1 MSNSIRPASIE
12 DTKVRFS
19 CSGKT
24 EERDLDDA
32 KEVDVT
38 TVPRDTVI
46 TKEPEAVSSPV
57 TQHPLFAPEEPRMAF
72 SATKAVDSQTRDA
85 AEPVA
90 QPIAEAKMEES
101 KKAEE
106 KPQTPVK
113 AVESQGADEAASSDP
128 LNAAAVLTKPKEEP
142 LVRPVGPVIVPG
154 TTLRRL
160 EDPTPV
166 LFSRPGTLGS
176 LTGQPFAAIPAPV
189 APKGPRYRVLEA
201 PGLVNEPV
209 HPVHQHVEPS
219 HSMLP
224 TSSPY
229 KVLEAPAS
237 PPKAVPALAGSPSS
251 SPLSSSRSLASD
263 VLEKAR
269 TRFDRFWTKK
279 DSDK

>member
-1 MSNSIRPASIE
+1 MDLEKDKGEEREAALE
-12 DTKVRFS
+12 
-19 CSGKT
+19 T
-24 EERDLDDA
+24 EEDDRTIGHD
-32 KEVDVT
+32 E
-38 TVPRDTVI
+38 PVI
-46 TKEPEAVSSPV
+46 TKQPEAVESSPPV
-57 TQHPLFAPEEPRMAF
+57 AHHPLCAPEEPRAD
-72 SATKAVDSQTRDA
+72 ATDA
-85 AEPVA
+85 AANQIDSREPSDPTPPVT
-90 QPIAEAKMEES
+90 QPIAEAKVE
-101 KKAEE
+101 KAKAPEE

-113 AVESQGADEAASSDP
+113 PDEAPQAADAVVPSDP
-128 LNAAAVLTKPKEEP
+128 LNVTAVLSKPKDEPLAAA
-142 LVRPVGPVIVPG
+142 VRPVGPVIVPG

-176 LTGQPFAAIPAPV
+176 LTGAPFASVAAPAPV

-201 PGLVNEPV
+201 PGLEPL
-209 HPVHQHVEPS
+209 HPVHHHVEPS
-219 HSMLP
+219 HSMP

-237 PPKAVPALAGSPSS
+237 PPKAGAGLAGSPSA
-251 SPLSSSRSLASD
+251 SPQSSSRSLASD